1 MNPTTSIN
9 QQTQPEKQHFADR
22 HPKLGV
28 PGAPGSPRQAQ
39 GCPGESPGRA
49 QRSSSRGCLREAKKA
64 QGAPGARNGQFAKEN
79 VIEKQHFGDR
89 LQKLGFWGPDLASKE
104 PQELTCHFDD
114 PLWNSRDIDRQ
125 KHWRIAHSTTRV
137 LEKGSNLVF
146 TNSQMRQE
154 V

>member
-1 MNPTTSIN
+1 MP
-9 QQTQPEKQHFADR
+9 Q
-22 HPKLGV
+22 
-28 PGAPGSPRQAQ
+28 GAPGRPRDAQ
-39 GCPGESPGRA
+39 ERAPGEP
-49 QRSSSRGCLREAKKA
+49 QRSSSRGCLREAETA

-104 PQELTCHFDD
+104 PQEITCHFGD

>member
-1 MNPTTSIN
+1 MP
-9 QQTQPEKQHFADR
+9 Q
-22 HPKLGV
+22 
-28 PGAPGSPRQAQ
+28 GAPGRPRDAQ
-39 GCPGESPGRA
+39 ERAPGEP
-49 QRSSSRGCLREAKKA
+49 QRSSSRGCLREAEKA

-89 LQKLGFWGPDLASKE
+89 LQKLGFWGPDLVSKE
-104 PQELTCHFDD
+104 LQEITCHVGD
-114 PLWNSRDIDRQ
+114 PLCNSRDIDRQ
-125 KHWRIAHSTTRV
+125 KHWRIAHSTTRA